1 MMKSDRIF
9 GLVVVLSALAYFA
22 GAWQIQAGM
31 MMDPLGP
38 RAFPMLIAVA
48 ALICGIGIILRPD
61 AEPEWPGLRAWAAMV
76 IALVVLVAYAYTI
89 VPLGFLI
96 PTAIASA
103 VIGYLIEPKAT
114 QSVIMGLGLS
124 VVLYVIFKY
133 GLGLGLQPFPR
144 SLMG

>member
-38 RAFPMLIAVA
+38 RAFPMLIAA
-48 ALICGIGIILRPD
+48 AGLICGIGILLRPD
-61 AEPEWPGLRAWAAMV
+61 AEPEWPGGRAWIAMG
-76 IALVVLVAYAYTI
+76 IALVVLVAYAYSI

-103 VIGYLIEPKAT
+103 AIGYLIEPKAM
-114 QSVIMGLGLS
+114 QSVMMGIGLS

-144 SLMG
+144 ALMG

>member
-31 MMDPLGP
+31 MMDPLGQ
-38 RAFPMLIAVA
+38 RAFPMLIAA
-48 ALICGIGIILRPD
+48 DGLICGIGILLRPD
-61 AEPEWPGLRAWAAMV
+61 AEPEWPGARAWFAMG
-76 IALVVLVAYAYTI
+76 IALLALVAYAYSI

-103 VIGYLIEPKAT
+103 AIGYLIEPKAM
-114 QSVIMGLGLS
+114 QSVMMGIGLS

-144 SLMG
+144 ALMG

>member
-1 MMKSDRIF
+1 MKSDRIF

-38 RAFPMLIAVA
+38 RAFPMLIAA
-48 ALICGIGIILRPD
+48 AGLICGIGIFFRPD
-61 AEPEWPGLRAWAAMV
+61 AEPEWPGLRAWAGMV
-76 IALVVLVAYAYTI
+76 IALAVLVAYAYTI
-89 VPLGFLI
+89 DPLGFLI

-103 VIGYLIEPKAT
+103 VIGYLIEPKAM
-114 QSVIMGLGLS
+114 QSVVMGLGLS

-133 GLGLGLQPFPR
+133 GLGLGLLPFPR

>member
-38 RAFPMLIAVA
+38 RAFPMLIAA
-48 ALICGIGIILRPD
+48 AGLICGLGMLLRPD
-61 AEPEWPGLRAWAAMV
+61 AEPEWPGLRAWIGMA
-76 IALVVLVAYAYTI
+76 IALAVLVGYAYTI

-96 PTAIASA
+96 PTAVASA
-103 VIGYLIEPKAT
+103 AIAYLIEPKAT
-114 QSVIMGLGLS
+114 QSLLTGLGLA

-144 SLMG
+144 ALMG